1 MFIIALLMVSS
12 LLRGA
17 GEPSSAELKALLD
30 AALARR
36 DPSGCLI
43 DIHKPT
49 RRQQPTLWINA
60 RQVKSMKDLTATDN
74 PLRRDSPR
82 TSWIAINPPLIGKGI
97 GAGPMQVKIIGA
109 SKNVI
114 RMRYD
119 PFILFI
125 RSQSDTYDIFSVKGF
140 DELYKWATT

>member
-1 MFIIALLMVSS
+1 MSIIALLMVSS
-12 LLRGA
+12 FLKGA

-43 DIHKPT
+43 DIHKPS
-49 RRQQPTLWINA
+49 RGQQPRLWINA

-97 GAGPMQVKIIGA
+97 GAGPQQVKKIGA
-109 SKNVI
+109 SKKVI
-114 RMRYD
+114 RMRCD
-119 PFILFI
+119 PFMLFI
-125 RSQSDTYDIFSVKGF
+125 KSQSDTYDIFSIKGF
-140 DELYKWATT
+140 EELYRWAT